1 MHPLAER
8 LVLALAPRAGYAY
21 LRLCRATMTIDY
33 RGREVLDRL
42 RAASPGHYILAFW
55 HSRFAM
61 MPYVY
66 PGGRITVLSSM
77 HRDSE
82 ILARILLRFGLDLS
96 KGSTTRGGV
105 AGMRDILRKV
115 RAGFDVGFTP
125 DGPKGPRRRV
135 KMGVVTTARLTGLP
149 IVPVAF
155 SARPAR
161 RLRSWDGTLVPRPFG
176 RGLFLYGEPI
186 VVPREASGVEEER
199 WRALVEEALD
209 RITDE
214 ADRVTGLP
222 LEAPKA
228 PPAGSA

>member
-1 MHPLAER
+1 MHPLTER
-8 LVLALAPRAGYAY
+8 LVLAVVPRVGYAW
-21 LRLCRATMTIDY
+21 LRLCKATMRIEY

-42 RAASPGHYILAFW
+42 RGEPGHYILAFW

-66 PGGRITVLSSM
+66 PGGRITVLSST

-82 ILARILLRFGLDLS
+82 LLARILLRFGLDLS
-96 KGSTTRGGV
+96 KGSSTRGGV
-105 AGMRDILRKV
+105 QGMRDILRKV

-155 SARPAR
+155 SASPAR
-161 RLRSWDGTLVPRPFG
+161 RLRTWDGTLLPRPFT
-176 RGLFLYGEPI
+176 RGLFSYGEPI
-186 VVPREASGVEEER
+186 FVPREAEGEEEER
-199 WRALVEEALD
+199 YRLLLEDALD
-209 RITDE
+209 RITDD
-214 ADRVTGLP
+214 ADRRTGLP
-222 LEAPKA
+222 LE
-228 PPAGSA
+228 PAKSA

>member
-1 MHPLAER
+1 MNPLAER
-8 LVLALAPRAGYAY
+8 LLLALAPRAGYAY
-21 LRLCRATMTIDY
+21 LRLCRATMRIEY
-33 RGREVLDRL
+33 RGRDVLDNL
-42 RAASPGHYILAFW
+42 RADPGHYILAFW

-66 PGGRITVLSSM
+66 PGGRITVLSSL

-96 KGSTTRGGV
+96 KGSSTRGGV

-115 RAGFDVGFTP
+115 RDGFDVGFTP

-149 IVPVAF
+149 VVPVAF
-155 SARPAR
+155 SARPAW
-161 RLRSWDGTLVPRPFG
+161 RLRSWDGTLVPRPFT

-186 VVPREASGVEEER
+186 VVPREASGEDEER
-199 WRALVEEALD
+199 WRLRLEDALD
-209 RITDE
+209 RITDD
-214 ADRVTGLP
+214 ADRATGLP
-222 LEAPKA
+222 VEEARA
-228 PPAGSA
+228 SVAGAA

>member
-1 MHPLAER
+1 MHPLTER
-8 LVLALAPRAGYAY
+8 LVLVVVPRVGYAW
-21 LRLCRATMTIDY
+21 LRLCKATMRIEY

-42 RAASPGHYILAFW
+42 RAEPGHYILAFW

-66 PGGRITVLSSM
+66 PGGRITVLSST

-82 ILARILLRFGLDLS
+82 LLARILLRFGLDLS
-96 KGSTTRGGV
+96 KGSSTRGGV
-105 AGMRDILRKV
+105 QGMRDILRKV
-115 RAGFDVGFTP
+115 RSGFDVGFTP

-155 SARPAR
+155 SASPAR
-161 RLRSWDGTLVPRPFG
+161 RLRTWDGTLLPRPFT

-186 VVPREASGVEEER
+186 FVPREAEGDEEER
-199 WRALVEEALD
+199 YRLRLEDALD
-209 RITDE
+209 RITDD
-214 ADRVTGLP
+214 ADRETGLP
-222 LEAPKA
+222 LE
-228 PPAGSA
+228 PAKSA